1 MSKILYIVDMQ
12 ADFMPFDESKLG
24 VPGADATIEPYNE
37 VLRELDP
44 KHVSFVVVSE
54 DCHAADFV
62 ERMPD
67 GTPFP
72 THCVVNTPG
81 QKTIVD
87 LDSINP
93 RIPVFVIRKN
103 AFDVFEEP
111 TLAVVDYRTKAVLPI
126 TRDALFADALASGLK
141 DVELGGVTSDICVNK
156 AGKGLLD
163 RGFNVT
169 VRRSC
174 TKGLFREIDQVNAED
189 WGGRAILI

>member
-1 MSKILYIVDMQ
+1 MKILYIVDMQ
-12 ADFMPFDESKLG
+12 RDFMPFDDSKLG

-37 VLRELDP
+37 ILRNLDP
-44 KHVSFVVVSE
+44 IDVSFVVVSE

-67 GTPFP
+67 GSPFP
-72 THCVVNTPG
+72 AHCVVNTEG

-93 RIPVFVIRKN
+93 RIPVFLIRKN

-111 TLAVVDYRTKAVLPI
+111 TLDVIEYRSGAVLPLS
-126 TRDALFADALASGLK
+126 RDQFFEGTLARGLI

-189 WGGRAILI
+189 WGGRANLI